1 MNIVINIKTVSKNSY
16 FDQQFFLVDCIVNII
31 NDHPEHSFFLI
42 AEIEDSKFLSS
53 KNAVIIDAAPTSGNI
68 ILWKIWYGYKLPL
81 LLKKYKAA
89 VFINMDPICSLK
101 TQVPQCLLLPDLAF
115 PDHSSF
121 FKKNIPAFLEKA
133 TSIITFSN
141 CIKNEICKQ
150 YASLA
155 AEKVT
160 VIYNG
165 VNENIL
171 QKNEIENTKEKYT
184 EGKEYFLFVGDITA
198 QQYLVNLLK
207 AFSFFKK
214 RQKSNMQLIIAT
226 KAFLPNNTFAKS
238 LKTYKYRDDV
248 KLLVDLQEEE
258 LSKLTHA
265 AYAFIYALQ
274 QTGFYIPVLKAMQ
287 SEAPVI
293 AGYSPILAEIF
304 EDAVLYADP
313 DIFEN
318 IADKMMLLFK
328 DEDKRNE
335 LIKKGKSIA
344 VKYPLSA
351 SNQLF
356 WQNIVKSAALTA

>member
-1 MNIVINIKTVSKNSY
+1 MNIIINTKTVSKHY
-16 FDQQFFLVDCIVNII
+16 CFDQQFFFVDCIVKII
-31 NDHPEHSFFLI
+31 NDHPEHSFFLVADI
-42 AEIEDSKFLSS
+42 DTFKFLIS
-53 KNAVIIDAAPTSGNI
+53 KNAVIIDSAPTSGNI
-68 ILWKIWYGYKLPL
+68 ILWKIWYAYKLPL
-81 LLKKYKAA
+81 LIKKYKAA
-89 VFINMDPICSLK
+89 VFINMDCICSLK
-101 TQVPQCLLLPDLAF
+101 TQVPQCLLLPDLTF
-115 PDHSSF
+115 PAHTSF
-121 FKKNIPAFLEKA
+121 FKKNIPAFLKKA
-133 TSIITFSN
+133 TSIMTFSQL
-141 CIKNEICKQ
+141 IKNEICKQ

-155 AEKVT
+155 TEKIT

-165 VNENIL
+165 VNDTIL
-171 QKNEIENTKEKYT
+171 QKDGIGNIKEKYT

-214 RQKSNMQLIIAT
+214 RQKTNMQLIIAT

-258 LSKLTHA
+258 LTKITHA

-287 SEAPVI
+287 SEVPVI
-293 AGYSPILAEIF
+293 ACYSPILAEIF
-304 EDAVLYADP
+304 EDAILYADP
-313 DIFEN
+313 TIFEN

-328 DEDKRNE
+328 DEDKRSE
-335 LIKKGKSIA
+335 LIKKGKSMA
-344 VKYPLSA
+344 AKYPLSA

>member
-1 MNIVINIKTVSKNSY
+1 MNIVINSKTVSKHY
-16 FDQQFFLVDCIVNII
+16 CFDQQFFFDDCIVKII

-42 AEIEDSKFLSS
+42 ADIHAYKFLSS
-53 KNAVIIDAAPTSGNI
+53 KNVVFIDSAPTSENI
-68 ILWKIWYGYKLPL
+68 ILWKIWYGYKLPAI
-81 LLKKYKAA
+81 LKKYKAA

-101 TQVPQCLLLPDLAF
+101 TQVPQCVLLPDLAF
-115 PDHSSF
+115 PDHVSF

-155 AEKVT
+155 AEKIT

-171 QKNEIENTKEKYT
+171 QKNEIENTKEKYA
-184 EGKEYFLFVGDITA
+184 EGKEYFLFAGDITT

-214 RQKSNMQLIIAT
+214 RQKSNMQLIIAI
-226 KAFLPNNTFAKS
+226 KAFLPGNEFVQS

-258 LSKLTHA
+258 LLRVINA
-265 AYAFIYALQ
+265 AYAFIYSLQ
-274 QTGFYIPVLKAMQ
+274 PSGFYTPLLKAMQ
-287 SEAPVI
+287 CEIPVI
-293 AGYSPILAEIF
+293 AGNSAVLIEIF
-304 EDAVLYADP
+304 EDAVLYADAA
-313 DIFEN
+313 IFEN

-328 DEDKRNE
+328 DEDKRSE
-335 LIKKGKSIA
+335 LIKKGKSMA
-344 VKYPLSA
+344 AKYPLSA